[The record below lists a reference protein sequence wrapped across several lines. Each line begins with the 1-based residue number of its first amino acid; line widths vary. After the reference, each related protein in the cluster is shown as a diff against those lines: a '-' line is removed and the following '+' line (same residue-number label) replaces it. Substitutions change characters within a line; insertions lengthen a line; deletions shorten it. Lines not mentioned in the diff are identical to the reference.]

1 MKLVEPIVGW
11 QAEMANIRRDIHA
24 HPELAFEEVR
34 TADLV
39 AGLLESWGI
48 PTHKGLGIT
57 GVVGTIHGST
67 QNGRAIGLRADM
79 DALPMQEANTFD
91 HASKHP
97 GVMHACGHDGH
108 TAMLLAAA
116 RYLAQH
122 RDFAGTVHVIFQPA
136 EEGFGGAKK
145 MIDDGLFQKFPMEA
159 VFGMHNWPG
168 IDAGA
173 FAVHNG
179 PVMASSNTF
188 EITIRGKGAHA
199 AMPNLGHD
207 PVMAAVQLAQ
217 TFQTII
223 TREVDPLDPVV
234 LSITQIH
241 SGSADNVIPDDAV
254 MRGTVRT
261 FTDEAIDLIERR
273 MHEVATLTC
282 QAMNCSV
289 EFVFDRR
296 YPPTINH
303 ADEAAFCVQVLK
315 DIVGADRIQQNKA
328 PSMGAEDFAFMLK
341 EKPGCYVW
349 IGNGHGDHRSGG
361 HGLGPCMLHNSSY
374 DFNDEVLPLGA
385 SYWVELARRR
395 LSQPSGVD

>member
-11 QAEMANIRRDIHA
+11 QAEMADIRRDIHA
-24 HPELAFEEVR
+24 HPELAYEEVR

-39 AGLLESWGI
+39 ARLLESWGI

-57 GVVGTIHGST
+57 GVVGVIQGAT
-67 QNGRAIGLRADM
+67 QTGRAIGLRADM
-79 DALPMQEANTFD
+79 DALPMQEANTFA
-91 HASKHP
+91 HASKHA

-122 RDFAGTVHVIFQPA
+122 RDFAGTVYVIFQPA
-136 EEGFGGAKK
+136 EEGFSGAKK
-145 MIDDGLFQKFPMEA
+145 MIDDGLFRQFPMEA

-173 FAVHNG
+173 FAVHDG

-217 TFQTII
+217 AFQTII
-223 TREVDPLDPVV
+223 TREVDPLDPAV

-241 SGSADNVIPDDAV
+241 SGSADNVIPDEAV

-261 FTDEAIDLIERR
+261 FSDDAIDLIERR
-273 MHEVATLTC
+273 MREIATLTC
-282 QAMNCSV
+282 QALNCSV
-289 EFVFDRR
+289 QFDFHRR
-296 YPPTINH
+296 YPPTINN
-303 ADEAAFCVQVLK
+303 AGEAAFCAQVLQ
-315 DIVGADRIQQNKA
+315 DIVGADKVERARA

-349 IGNGHGDHRSGG
+349 IGNGHGDHRGSG

-395 LSQPSGVD
+395 LAQPSEGD